1 MFHFTSEIKELK
13 LQKYQRTNIEESI
26 INYFSVN
33 SFRPSNIYV
42 NKYISRISIFPIAR
56 SPIRTLPSFLVDKI
70 LNYLMNKNYSVDI
83 VLDNN
88 SKISEIFKKN
98 MKSNSGEI
106 IIPDNLEKLNDYI
119 KNIEFG
125 IFCDSGPLHLS
136 KIYKKSGLLI
146 STSVDSKKLLNKKDK
161 IILFNSEYKSKYCEA
176 PCGLTNIIN
185 FKNKHGCFDTLKKT
199 KKFIMSNSNINTL
212 NRGNLSN
219 SYEYYAENPVGC
231 VKSINFTKIKL
242 LLDKVLI

>member
-1 MFHFTSEIKELK
+1 
-13 LQKYQRTNIEESI
+13 
-26 INYFSVN
+26 
-33 SFRPSNIYV
+33 
-42 NKYISRISIFPIAR
+42 
-56 SPIRTLPSFLVDKI
+56 
-70 LNYLMNKNYSVDI
+70 
-83 VLDNN
+83 
-88 SKISEIFKKN
+88 

-199 KKFIMSNSNINTL
+199 KKFIMSN
-212 NRGNLSN
+212 
-219 SYEYYAENPVGC
+219 
-231 VKSINFTKIKL
+231 FFQ
-242 LLDKVLI
+242 